1 MMGAVKNDINAKI
14 RFVIIIT
21 IFCFY
26 SVMMKIQQLTT
37 THERGSAQ
45 QILLLFVMA
54 LILVAMVMA
63 VFGYKI
69 GHKQGVRSA
78 NQVAQ
83 DDKGDEAVQ
92 ISPVEMMNLKKQLET
107 AVQERDISL
116 SNNETLQ
123 EQYEIL
129 KTQNLQLEQLNAL
142 LLDNVAKEGGVPLK
156 VLASEIVPMPDRTF
170 EYRFDVAMIDKS
182 GKAVRMTPK
191 LTLLNATSMVQIPL
205 KPASY
210 DVQGVTRIRGRFV
223 MPEGFEPKQIKIEL
237 AAGLERTEQLY
248 NWHVGK
254 VMSVKEDTGIDE
266 RPIAEN

>member
-1 MMGAVKNDINAKI
+1 M
-14 RFVIIIT
+14 
-21 IFCFY
+21 
-26 SVMMKIQQLTT
+26 MMKIKQLNTT
-37 THERGSAQ
+37 HHERGSTQ
-45 QILLLFVMA
+45 QILVLFVMA

-69 GHKQGVRSA
+69 GHKQGMRSA
-78 NQVAQ
+78 NQIAQ
-83 DDKGDEAVQ
+83 SDTDGDNAP
-92 ISPVEMMNLKKQLET
+92 ISPVEVMNLKKQLET

-116 SNNETLQ
+116 SNIETLQ
-123 EQYEIL
+123 GQYDAL
-129 KTQNLQLEQLNAL
+129 KTKNLQLEQLNAL

-156 VLASEIVPMPDRTF
+156 VLASEIAPMPDRTF
-170 EYRFDVAMIDKS
+170 EYRFDVAMIDES

-237 AAGLERTEQLY
+237 AAGSESTEQLY
-248 NWHVGK
+248 NWQVGK
-254 VMSVKEDTGIDE
+254 VMSIKEDTGIDE
-266 RPIAEN
+266 RPIVEN

>member
-1 MMGAVKNDINAKI
+1 
-14 RFVIIIT
+14 
-21 IFCFY
+21 
-26 SVMMKIQQLTT
+26 MMKRQQLNTAYR
-37 THERGSAQ
+37 ERGSTG
-45 QILLLFVMA
+45 QILVLFVMA

-63 VFGYKI
+63 FFGYKI

-83 DDKGDEAVQ
+83 TDKDDDTAE
-92 ISPVEMMNLKKQLET
+92 ISPAEVMNLKKQLET

-116 SNNETLQ
+116 SNIENLQ
-123 EQYEIL
+123 EQYETL
-129 KTQNLQLEQLNAL
+129 KTQNLQLEQFNAL

-156 VLASEIVPMPDRTF
+156 VLASEIAPLPDRTF

-182 GKAVRMTPK
+182 GQAVRMTPK

-237 AAGLERTEQLY
+237 SAGEERTEQLY

-254 VMSVKEDTGIDE
+254 VMSIKEDTGIDQ
-266 RPIAEN
+266 RPITTN